1 MIGKTGILELMQIV
15 NVFKLEG
22 KIMEAIHSAQTSEVA
37 LEAIISNVI
46 QIPGVKVDR
55 KKFLADCFAK
65 EKTNIQKI
73 VDLGPIEAGC
83 SREMLSRIANKLI
96 LTRTSSSSAASFA
109 MGLPGGLLMGA
120 TIPGDAMQFFGM
132 SLRLAQ
138 ELAYLY
144 GAPDLWENGEINDEA
159 IRGQLILYCGVM
171 FGVSGATAGVRVLS
185 SQIAKT
191 TLKKLPQQAL
201 TKTVWYPLVKK
212 IGTLIGVK
220 VTKSTVAK
228 GVSKAIPVI
237 GGVMSGGLNF
247 ASMLPMARRLADTLD
262 KANFEYTE
270 EEILEDYQAIQEIS
284 KPGSTAEQKLT
295 DSLKDRA
302 ASGIKHLENG
312 IGGLLSKAKKSR
324 ASSEAESDIFE
335 KIEKLAK
342 LREMGAITQEEF
354 DTKKADLLA
363 KI

>member
-1 MIGKTGILELMQIV
+1 
-15 NVFKLEG
+15 
-22 KIMEAIHSAQTSEVA
+22 METIHSAQTSEVA

-55 KKFLADCFAK
+55 KKFLADTFAK
-65 EKTNIQKI
+65 EKVDMQKLL
-73 VDLGPIEAGC
+73 DLGPVEAGC
-83 SREMLSRIANKLI
+83 SRELLSRIANELI
-96 LTRTSSSSAASFA
+96 LTRTNSSSAASFA

-120 TIPGDAMQFFGM
+120 TIPADTMQFFGM

-144 GAPDLWENGEINDEA
+144 GAPDLWKNGEIDDGS

-171 FGVSGATAGVRVLS
+171 FGVSGAAAGVRMLS

-201 TKTVWYPLVKK
+201 TKTLWYPLVKK

-220 VTKSTVAK
+220 VTKNTVAK
-228 GVSKAIPVI
+228 GVSKAIPIV
-237 GGVMSGGLNF
+237 GGVVSGGLNF
-247 ASMLPMARRLADTLD
+247 ASMLPMARRLAEALD
-262 KANFEYTE
+262 KACFDYTE
-270 EEILEDYQAIQEIS
+270 AEILEDYQEMQAIEPEA
-284 KPGSTAEQKLT
+284 KV
-295 DSLKDRA
+295 SLKNRA
-302 ASGIKHLENG
+302 SSGIRHLGDG
-312 IGGLLSKAKKSR
+312 IGGILNKAKKARTS
-324 ASSEAESDIFE
+324 AEAGEDESDVFA

-342 LREMGAITQEEF
+342 LRDMGALTQEEF
-354 DTKKADLLA
+354 DAKKAELLA